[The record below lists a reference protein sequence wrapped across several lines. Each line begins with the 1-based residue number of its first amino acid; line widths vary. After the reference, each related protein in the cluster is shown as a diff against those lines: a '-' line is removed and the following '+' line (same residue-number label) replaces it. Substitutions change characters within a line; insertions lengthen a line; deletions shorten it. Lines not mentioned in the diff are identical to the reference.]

1 MESITLL
8 DWLVKKYPLAKRQ
21 TFKRMIEAHRVRIN
35 GRRANKLSIPLSPED
50 KVQVLDTR
58 PARGTPRAPAAPA
71 LPGIVF
77 EDADIL
83 VVDKPAGLLT
93 STVPKEPRPTL
104 LAQVREYLAAREPV
118 ARVGLIHR
126 LDRDASGLL
135 VFSKNNDAFHD
146 LKSQLLR
153 RTVQREYRA
162 IVLGTPS
169 PDRGKID
176 NRLIERADGTV
187 RSTRKHAH
195 GQRAITEYEL
205 LTSDGKLSLLRVL
218 LQTGRKHQIRVQLSE
233 RGIPLLGDTMYGP
246 PDAVAAPRLM
256 LAATHLSFRHPRT
269 GAEMTFTVPVPPEFP
284 LHAGAEP
291 RIRTKPVSAQKSLPT
306 SGE

>member
-1 MESITLL
+1 MESQTLL

-21 TFKRMIEAHRVRIN
+21 TFKRMIEARRVRIN
-35 GRRANKLSIPLSPED
+35 GRAAAKLSVALAPQD
-50 KVQVLDTR
+50 KVEVLDNAKAPR
-58 PARGTPRAPAAPA
+58 QSPRAPV
-71 LPGIVF
+71 LTGIVF
-77 EDADIL
+77 EDVDLL

-93 STVPKEPRPTL
+93 STVPREPRPTL
-104 LAQVREYLAAREPV
+104 LAQVREYLAAREPA
-118 ARVGLIHR
+118 ARVGLVHR

-162 IVLGTPS
+162 VVRGTPS

-195 GQRAITEYEL
+195 GQRAVTEYETL
-205 LTSDGKLSLLRVL
+205 ATDGKLALLRVT

-233 RGIPLLGDTMYGP
+233 RGFPLLGDTVYGP
-246 PDAVAAPRLM
+246 PEDAGAARLM
-256 LAATHLSFRHPRT
+256 LAATRLSFRHPRT
-269 GAEMTFTVPVPPEFP
+269 GAEMTFAVPVPPEFP
-284 LHAGAEP
+284 IREP
-291 RIRTKPVSAQKSLPT
+291 GQT
-306 SGE
+306 